1 MKNKILIKL
10 TLVELDEAFDIFIP
24 ANEVIWKLKKLI
36 IKSISDLTGNPL
48 NMNADYIL
56 MNKITSKIYQNNEL
70 VINSD
75 IRNGSEILMM
85 ENNQTTVST
94 LPIQPSIRQ

>member
-10 TLVELDEAFDIFIP
+10 TLIDLDETFDIFIP
-24 ANEVIWKLKKLI
+24 VNEVIWKLKKLI
-36 IKSISDLTGNPL
+36 IKSISDLTGNSL
-48 NMNADYIL
+48 NMNADYVL

-75 IRNGSEILMM
+75 IRNGSELLMI
-85 ENNQTTVST
+85 ENN
-94 LPIQPSIRQ
+94 